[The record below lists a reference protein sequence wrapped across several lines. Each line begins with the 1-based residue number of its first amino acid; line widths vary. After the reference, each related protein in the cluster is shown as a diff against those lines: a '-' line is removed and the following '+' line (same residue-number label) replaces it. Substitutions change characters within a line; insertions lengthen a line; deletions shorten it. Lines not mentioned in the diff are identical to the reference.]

1 MQEVQSSP
9 VSCKN
14 SLSFLI
20 HIDDTGPLSPTFP
33 ITTSFLCHPCCRVH
47 ETRGLDLQAG
57 WVPRATVVGVT
68 TGSEIWV
75 ALASGLRTLQQ
86 LPPQVVTSASTPP
99 RLPLIWLRPISD
111 RLNSESSAIVVRDP
125 SLSLLFDSR
134 LSNYI
139 PDVETRCHYHCLV
152 GPGKKNVFWTTNK
165 VSPTTF
171 PFPPE
176 LAEWESVEVL
186 CGAAA
191 PSAIDETFIYIF
203 FMLSL

>member
-47 ETRGLDLQAG
+47 ETRGLGLQAG

-99 RLPLIWLRPISD
+99 RLPLI
-111 RLNSESSAIVVRDP
+111 
-125 SLSLLFDSR
+125 
-134 LSNYI
+134 
-139 PDVETRCHYHCLV
+139 
-152 GPGKKNVFWTTNK
+152 
-165 VSPTTF
+165 
-171 PFPPE
+171 
-176 LAEWESVEVL
+176 
-186 CGAAA
+186 
-191 PSAIDETFIYIF
+191 
-203 FMLSL
+203 